1 MIATI
6 TMANG
11 SAFQGVAQK
20 TILDSAAAVG
30 VVLAHSCR
38 TGRCGVCRAQVRCGQ
53 SEALKPEI
61 YLSAAEIEAG
71 HILTCCRTAISDL
84 ALDIEDVSA
93 LADFPVRTSAC
104 RIDTIDRLTS
114 DVVKVGLRLPPNAPL
129 AFLPGQHIEIIRGD
143 IRRAYSIANA
153 PSPDGRL
160 EMLIKRFDGGVM
172 SAYWFEQAAVND
184 LLRLEGPMGTF
195 FCRDVPD
202 TRIVMLAT
210 GTGIGPI
217 KAMLEEMS
225 RSQNPPTV
233 TVYWGQRTPEDI
245 YLDASNFG
253 SFVDFRICLSRAG
266 SGRRGYVQDAAISDI
281 GDFRDCLI
289 YACGSAGMIETA
301 RPALVHRGLSPRRFY
316 SDAFVQS

>member
-1 MIATI
+1 MTATI
-6 TMANG
+6 TLANG
-11 SAFQGVAQK
+11 VAFDGVSK
-20 TILDSAAAVG
+20 ESILDSAAAAG
-30 VVLAHSCR
+30 IVLEHSCR
-38 TGRCGVCRAQVRCGQ
+38 TGRCGVCRAQVSYGQ

-71 HILTCCRTAISDL
+71 NILTCCRTAISDL

-93 LADFPVRTSAC
+93 LADYPVRTSAC

-153 PSPDGRL
+153 PRPDGRL

-195 FCRDVPD
+195 FCRDLPD

-210 GTGIGPI
+210 GTGIGPV
-217 KAMLEEMS
+217 KAMLEEMG
-225 RSQNPPTV
+225 RGPNPPSV
-233 TVYWGQRTPEDI
+233 MVYWGERTREDI
-245 YLDASNFG
+245 YLDASDFG

-266 SGRRGYVQDAAISDI
+266 SDRRSYVQDVAISDI
-281 GDFRDCLI
+281 GDFRDCVI
-289 YACGSAGMIETA
+289 YACGSTGMIETA
-301 RPALVHRGLSPRRFY
+301 RPALVHRGLPPRRFY